1 MEERIACA
9 GFGGQGVMAIGQM
22 LTYASMIENRNVSW
36 YPSYGPEMR
45 GGTATCSVV
54 VSDSAVGS
62 PVVAD
67 ASAAIVMNRPSL
79 DKYEPLMKK
88 GGKLFVNSSLTD
100 REVERTDIDVYKIPA
115 NELAN
120 ELGSLRVA
128 NMVMLGAFLEVT
140 KLNSEDSIK
149 EAFKAVFGEHR
160 MNLWDLNQKALQKGA
175 EAAKKQM

>member
-1 MEERIACA
+1 
-9 GFGGQGVMAIGQM
+9 
-22 LTYASMIENRNVSW
+22 
-36 YPSYGPEMR
+36 
-45 GGTATCSVV
+45 
-54 VSDSAVGS
+54 
-62 PVVAD
+62 
-67 ASAAIVMNRPSL
+67 
-79 DKYEPLMKK
+79 MKK